1 MIKTLNTKLQAT
13 SAPPWSLCLKNWG
26 WRGLKVYLANWR
38 DVLGGAAGSVVASV
52 RQAGEHLGVPG
63 RADHHVGHADP
74 VQLARVAELVEAPGT
89 QRFGC

>member
-1 MIKTLNTKLQAT
+1 MEPEKRIRKTEIILYANKHEYHPFKA
-13 SAPPWSLCLKNWG
+13 
-26 WRGLKVYLANWR
+26 YLANWR

>member
-1 MIKTLNTKLQAT
+1 M
-13 SAPPWSLCLKNWG
+13 
-26 WRGLKVYLANWR
+26 
-38 DVLGGAAGSVVASV
+38 VASV